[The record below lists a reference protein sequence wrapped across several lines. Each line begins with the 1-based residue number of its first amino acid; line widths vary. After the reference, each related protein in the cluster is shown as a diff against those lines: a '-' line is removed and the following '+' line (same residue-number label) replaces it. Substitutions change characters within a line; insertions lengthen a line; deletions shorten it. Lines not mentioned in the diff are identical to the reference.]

1 MEKAELL
8 KSLLEAR
15 VKYVNV
21 TDEALIEERNNLDKH
36 ISRLKAE
43 LGM

>member
-15 VKYVNV
+15 VKYINV
-21 TDEALIEERNNLDKH
+21 TDKALIEERDNLDKH
-36 ISRLKAE
+36 INRLKAE
-43 LGM
+43 LEM